1 MKRENAPQTKK
12 KKKKKKFCYQ
22 LPTNKRCDVVFGISV
37 SEFWMKIER
46 EIEKEQN
53 RQQRSESKK

>member
-1 MKRENAPQTKK
+1 
-12 KKKKKKFCYQ
+12 
-22 LPTNKRCDVVFGISV
+22 V

-53 RQQRSESKK
+53 RQQRSESKKWTEILIAAKPNTYLHVLKTYKTGSNWTEILSGSV